1 MLSGMEPETIE
12 VEVLFFA
19 RAREL
24 AGRASARVRLPAGSS
39 VESAVRRIGE
49 EFPGLGPYLGA
60 CRVALD
66 EAFASGREEV
76 RERSVLAVIPPVSGG

>member
-1 MLSGMEPETIE
+1 MEPDTVE

-24 AGRASARVRLPAGSS
+24 AGRANARIRLPAGSS
-39 VESAVRRIGE
+39 VETAVRRIGE

-66 EAFASGREEV
+66 EAFASGGEKV